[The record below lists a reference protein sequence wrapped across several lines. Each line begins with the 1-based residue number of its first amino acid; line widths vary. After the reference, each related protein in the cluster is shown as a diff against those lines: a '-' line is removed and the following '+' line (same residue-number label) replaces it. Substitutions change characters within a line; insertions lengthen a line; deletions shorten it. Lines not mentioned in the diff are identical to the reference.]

1 MEKKKRLFLLMLV
14 ATFIVPLFFIPTQ
27 AGALESGLYIADW
40 GTGFVSHMDLE
51 GNVTRFFPKEG
62 DPTLNGPVQLK
73 QDPNGNLTLSVKN
86 EGAIYRVTPQGE
98 GNIIV
103 TGLNLPHGM
112 AYDEYGNLYVAEQGT
127 GSIWRF
133 PAGGGSGT
141 VLVAGLVGRLEDL
154 QFDDVWNL
162 YVTVYEDNGRL
173 LRMTRDAL
181 QGVPPVTCELIYDGL
196 DSPVGLDFYDGTLYV
211 ADRDNFRIVEVDVQ
225 SLASSVYYYPI
236 QFEAQTPYGPYLTG
250 PIDIAFDEEDSV
262 YISLYN
268 VIDKLDVDGNLTTV
282 AAGFSFAEGIIYVPP
297 ILIPTIT
304 TISPSSAFVSGPTF
318 TLTVTGT
325 NFVPGA
331 VVLWNNSDRPTR
343 YVSPTEL
350 RATISASDIAA
361 LGTAR
366 ITVINPTPERSQS
379 NPMTFS
385 IVNPVP
391 VLTGLNPGAVTVKG
405 PSFTLTVYGWG
416 FVLGST
422 VRWNGASRTTT
433 FVSNTELR
441 ATISSTDIVSA
452 GTVNI
457 AVLNPSP
464 GGGLSNVLTLSIRNP
479 VPSLTGLTPSSATAG
494 GPGLTLVV
502 NGTSFVSGS
511 VVRWNG
517 ADRVT
522 TFVSS
527 TQVSATISGTDIA
540 VPGTATITVFTP
552 PPGGGLS
559 NSLPF
564 SIVSTVPSVTS
575 LSPSSASAGGAD
587 FTLTVTG
594 TNFIQGSVVRWN
606 GSDRPTAFVS
616 NTQVQASIS
625 ADDIADPGIM
635 NVSVFNPF
643 PGGGSSNAL
652 PFRIKIATRVEV
664 SVDSVFVSSGTQY
677 VKLKARVIDTLTGQ
691 PIYGIGYRYIYTYF
705 YLDRRYIGM
714 SRVNGVQGGAY
725 AGYSVISY
733 KIKSGT
739 HPAKVVFNENEKYG
753 GSEAQISF
761 SVP

>member
-1 MEKKKRLFLLMLV
+1 MEKKKRIFLLM
-14 ATFIVPLFFIPTQ
+14 AIAIFIVPLFFTPTQ
-27 AGALESGLYIADW
+27 AEALESGLYIADW
-40 GTGFVSHMDLE
+40 GTGFVSHMDLQ

-73 QDPNGNLTLSVKN
+73 QDPNGDLTLSVKN
-86 EGAIYRVTPQGE
+86 EGAIYRVSPQGE
-98 GNIIV
+98 SDIIV
-103 TGLNLPHGM
+103 AGLNLPHGM
-112 AYDEYGNLYVAEQGT
+112 AYDAYGNLYVAEQGT

-141 VLVAGLVGRLEDL
+141 VLVACLGRLEDL

-162 YVTVYEDNGRL
+162 YVTVYEDNGQL

-181 QGVPPVTCELIYDGL
+181 QGVPPVTYELIYDGL
-196 DSPVGLDFYDGTLYV
+196 DSPVGLDFYDGNLYV
-211 ADRDNFRIVEVDVQ
+211 ADRDHLRIAQVNPRTLDVVTYANVQ
-225 SLASSVYYYPI
+225 GGGYS
-236 QFEAQTPYGPYLTG
+236 TG
-250 PIDIAFDEEDSV
+250 PNDIAFDENGDV
-262 YISLYN
+262 YVSLYTEIGLVSSGQYN
-268 VIDKLDVDGNLTTV
+268 TV
-282 AAGFSFAEGIIYVPP
+282 ATGFSLAEGIIYVPP
-297 ILIPTIT
+297 ILVPTIT

-331 VVLWNNSDRPTR
+331 VVLWNNSDRPTT

-350 RATISASDIAA
+350 RATISASDIAT
-361 LGTAR
+361 LGTAI
-366 ITVINPTPERSQS
+366 ITVVNPTPERSQS

-391 VLTGLNPGAVTVKG
+391 VLTGLNPGAVMAKG
-405 PSFTLTVYGWG
+405 PSFTLTVYGRG
-416 FVLGST
+416 FVSGSK
-422 VRWNGASRTTT
+422 VRWNGANRTTT
-433 FVSNTELR
+433 LVSNTELR
-441 ATISSTDIVSA
+441 ATIPSTDIASA
-452 GTVNI
+452 GTANI

-502 NGTSFVSGS
+502 NGTNFVSGC

-540 VPGTATITVFTP
+540 VPGTANITVFTP

-564 SIVSTVPSVTS
+564 SIVGPVPSVTS

-616 NTQVQASIS
+616 NTQVQASVS

-635 NVSVFNPF
+635 NVAVFNPF

-677 VKLKARVIDTLTGQ
+677 VKLKARVIDTLSGQ